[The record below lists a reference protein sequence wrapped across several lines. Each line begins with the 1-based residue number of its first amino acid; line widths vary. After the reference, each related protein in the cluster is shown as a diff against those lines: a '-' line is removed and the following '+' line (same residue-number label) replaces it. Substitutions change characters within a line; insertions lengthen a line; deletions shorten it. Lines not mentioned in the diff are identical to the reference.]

1 MYGHFNPF
9 EQTGAWWQHILMV
22 VIAAVL
28 GYIIGYI
35 TKKSE
40 AENLEAELASLDAA
54 VDDCQKTQVISVAPA
69 PVKVETATVVPVAA
83 ALAPLVVPEPV
94 VVPDDLK
101 IVEGIGPKI
110 EELLNNE
117 GILTFAQ
124 LATTSP
130 ERIKEILVA
139 GGSRFQMHDPT
150 TWPEQSALARDGK
163 FEELKAWQDELNKG
177 RKG

>member
-9 EQTGAWWQHILMV
+9 DQAGAWWQHILMV
-22 VIAAVL
+22 VVAGVL

-40 AENLEAELASLDAA
+40 VENLEAELALVEAA
-54 VDDCQKTQVISVAPA
+54 VDDCQKTHVNVVTSVPEVAP
-69 PVKVETATVVPVAA
+69 TATVVPVEAA
-83 ALAPLVVPEPV
+83 IAPVPV
-94 VVPDDLK
+94 VAPASPDDLK

-110 EELLNNE
+110 EQLLNNE

-124 LATTSP
+124 LANTSP
-130 ERIKEILVA
+130 ERIKEILLA
-139 GGSRFQMHDPT
+139 GGSRFQMHDPS

-163 FEELKAWQDELNKG
+163 LDELKAWQDELNKG
-177 RKG
+177 RKE

>member
-69 PVKVETATVVPVAA
+69 PIKVEAATVVPVQRR
-83 ALAPLVVPEPV
+83 LLPWLFLNPLSF
-94 VVPDDLK
+94 
-101 IVEGIGPKI
+101 
-110 EELLNNE
+110 
-117 GILTFAQ
+117 LT
-124 LATTSP
+124 
-130 ERIKEILVA
+130 I
-139 GGSRFQMHDPT
+139 
-150 TWPEQSALARDGK
+150 
-163 FEELKAWQDELNKG
+163 
-177 RKG
+177 

>member
-9 EQTGAWWQHILMV
+9 DQAGAWWQHILMV
-22 VIAAVL
+22 VVAGVL

-40 AENLEAELASLDAA
+40 VENLEAELALVEAA
-54 VDDCQKTQVISVAPA
+54 VDDCQKTQVIAVTSVPEVAP
-69 PVKVETATVVPVAA
+69 TATVVPVEVAI
-83 ALAPLVVPEPV
+83 APIPV
-94 VVPDDLK
+94 VAPAIPDDLK

-110 EELLNNE
+110 EQLLNNE

-124 LATTSP
+124 LANTSP
-130 ERIKEILVA
+130 ERIKEILLA
-139 GGSRFQMHDPT
+139 GGSRFQMHDPS

-163 FEELKAWQDELNKG
+163 LDELKAWQDELNKG
-177 RKG
+177 RKE

>member
-9 EQTGAWWQHILMV
+9 ELGNAWWQHILMLV
-22 VIAAVL
+22 VSAIL

-35 TKKSE
+35 TKKSQVE
-40 AENLEAELASLDAA
+40 DLEAELAWLDAS
-54 VDDCQKTQVISVAPA
+54 VDDCEKSKKIIATPA
-69 PVKVETATVVPVAA
+69 PDEVVVPTT
-83 ALAPLVVPEPV
+83 ALVPEPIAP

-101 IVEGIGPKI
+101 VVEGIGPKI
-110 EELLNNE
+110 EQLLNNE

-124 LATTSP
+124 LAVTAP

-163 FEELKAWQDELNKG
+163 WDELKVWQDALNKG
-177 RKG
+177 RKD